1 VGDNP
6 VRDVE
11 GAQAAGYGMMILIH
25 EPATLKKEPPT
36 GAHKPDFTIDELS
49 ELLNIF
55 PPREKPVSA

>member
-11 GAQAAGYGMMILIH
+11 GTQAAGFGIMILFE
-25 EPATLKKEPPT
+25 EPATLAKEPPNIIV
-36 GAHKPDFTIDELS
+36 KPDYKIRETR

-55 PPREKPVSA
+55 PSRK